1 MTIQEQTEA
10 YLKTLNDEERFALEV
25 AQKYLGSTYDLVK
38 SNGFLEWKAHQ
49 K

>member
-10 YLKTLNDEERFALEV
+10 YLKTLSADEKYALEI

-38 SNGFLEWKAHQ
+38 SNGFLKWKSEQ